1 MTSPPP
7 APPPATS
14 PNTPANAPLT
24 DLNALVRTRGAAA
37 PTPQGAVEQT
47 APSRLDP
54 SVIAP
59 KTGGPK
65 PRARQAKRVLTL
77 LKQAQRRY
85 EANDY
90 PATARLALDALAL
103 DEHSPDAN
111 HMMAVAL
118 DRLGHLSRSLEFYEK
133 VWKLT
138 PNDPQVYL
146 NIGGV
151 AWKLDMMETAEKFYR
166 IAMRLDPANLDTRV
180 NLGGVLRDTGRF
192 EDAIELLRESL
203 YAAPDAPGLW
213 NALATVLLHSGEPV
227 EAQTFYHE
235 ALRLKP
241 DFTRAWHN
249 LAYARN
255 TAGDARGALEAS
267 ETALKHGAANPSD
280 EYEIRHSRALSL
292 LSVGRLAE
300 GWRAYEVRLD
310 PAHGPIVFKVEAAR
324 LTPDAPAAGRAVL
337 LMGEQGVGDEVLH
350 YNAAADL
357 AREIGPDGRLI
368 MACEWRLAPL
378 VRRAFPDALVNSHRT
393 IEKEGRKVRAAPWAS
408 GEDAP
413 EAWLPAASLLE
424 RYRSRLED
432 FPSAPRAYLPPDPD
446 RVAGFRAALDALGP
460 GLKVGLCWKSKLMS
474 AARRKYF
481 SAFEAWRPV
490 LQTPGVT
497 FVSMQYGDIAEEVAW
512 AQREWGV
519 DIHTLDV
526 DLMDDLDGVAALGA
540 ALDLTI
546 GPMNASTNLAAAAG
560 GLIWIVALSSHW
572 PLFGLD
578 RLAFYP
584 GSRAFSP
591 RQAGDWDGAMAEVA
605 DALSQAASQ
614 GGVAAGAAGA
624 ADTAGA
630 PAAGADDGRDAA

>member
-1 MTSPPP
+1 MTAPPSP
-7 APPPATS
+7 AP
-14 PNTPANAPLT
+14 LH
-24 DLNALVRTRGAAA
+24 DLNALVRTRAAPS

-47 APSRLDP
+47 APSRLDA
-54 SVIAP
+54 STIAP
-59 KTGGPK
+59 KSSAS
-65 PRARQAKRVLTL
+65 ARGARRGKRVLSL
-77 LKQAQRRY
+77 LKQAQKRY
-85 EANDY
+85 GANDY
-90 PATARLALDALAL
+90 ASAARLALEALEL

-133 VWKLT
+133 VWQLT

-151 AWKLDMMETAEKFYR
+151 AWKLDMMDTAEKFYR

-203 YAAPDAPGLW
+203 YAAPESPGLW

-241 DFTRAWHN
+241 DFTRVWHN
-249 LAYARN
+249 LAYALN
-255 TAGDARGALEAS
+255 TAGDAQGALEAS
-267 ETALKHGAANPSD
+267 ETALEHGAASPSD
-280 EYEIRHSRALSL
+280 DYEIRHSRALSL
-292 LSVGRLAE
+292 LGVGRLAE
-300 GWRAYEVRLD
+300 GWSAYDVRLD
-310 PAHGPIVFKVEAAR
+310 PTHGPIVFKADAPR
-324 LTPDAPAAGRAVL
+324 LTPDMAAAGRTIL

-357 AREIGPDGRLI
+357 AREIGPEGRLI

-408 GEDAP
+408 GDDAP
-413 EAWLPAASLLE
+413 DAWLPAASLLQ
-424 RYRSRLED
+424 RYRGRLED
-432 FPSAPRAYLPPDPD
+432 FPDERRAYLPPDPE
-446 RVAGFRAALDALGP
+446 RVAGFHAALEALGP
-460 GLKVGLCWKSKLMS
+460 GMKVGLCWKSKLMS
-474 AARRKYF
+474 ATRRKYF

-497 FVSMQYGDIAEEVAW
+497 FVSMQYGDIGEEVDW
-512 AQREWGV
+512 ARRALGV
-519 DIHTLDV
+519 DIHALDV

-560 GLIWIVALSSHW
+560 GAIWIVALKSHW

-584 GSRAFSP
+584 RSRAFSP

-605 DALSQAASQ
+605 EALSHATRNQDVGDA
-614 GGVAAGAAGA
+614 GG
-624 ADTAGA
+624 
-630 PAAGADDGRDAA
+630 GRDAA